1 MNSELR
7 TPNTE
12 HRTPNSELRTKLIDT
27 HCHLDFPQFDQDREE
42 VIARAQ
48 EQGIEAM
55 VNIGSSLEATERS
68 LQLAKQYDFI
78 YATAG
83 IHPHEADKFRPQD
96 EKAFLEFLKQE
107 KVVAVGEV
115 GLDYFKNYSKPE
127 NQRTLF
133 RILLRLAKEKNLP
146 LVIHSRQ
153 AEQDTLKIL
162 KEFVILEAVVHCF
175 SSGADFLK
183 ECLDLGFFVSF
194 TCNITY
200 KKAEGLRDIV
210 RITPMDRLLLETD
223 APFLP
228 PEEFRGKRC
237 EPFYVRHLAQEI
249 ARIKGLSLDEI
260 ARVTTRN
267 AKNFFRI
274 SS

>member
-7 TPNTE
+7 TQ
-12 HRTPNSELRTKLIDT
+12 LIDT
-27 HCHLDFPQFDQDREE
+27 HCHLDFPEFDADREE
-42 VIARAQ
+42 VIARAK

-55 VNIGSSLEATERS
+55 VNIGSSLKATERS

-83 IHPHEADKFRPQD
+83 IHPHEADKFSSKD
-96 EKAFLEFLKQE
+96 EQTFLEFLKQE
-107 KVVAVGEV
+107 KVVAVGEI
-115 GLDYFKNYSKPE
+115 GLDYFKNYSRPE

-133 RILLRLAKEKNLP
+133 RTLLRLAKERDLP
-146 LVIHSRQ
+146 LVIHCRQ

-162 KEFVILEAVVHCF
+162 KEFEILEAVVHCF

-183 ECLDLGFFVSF
+183 ECLDSGFFVSF

-200 KKAEGLRDIV
+200 KKAEGLRDVV
-210 RITPMDRLLLETD
+210 RVTPLERLLLETD

-228 PEEFRGKRC
+228 PEAFRGQRC
-237 EPFYVRHLAQEI
+237 EPLYVRHLAEEI
-249 ARIKGLSLDEI
+249 ARIKEISVDEV
-260 ARVTTRN
+260 ARVTTHN
-267 AKNFFRI
+267 AKTFFRI
-274 SS
+274 S